1 MIVSNN
7 ITSIT
12 KSYVEIVNDIFKSK
26 QVATE
31 FNLSE
36 HNMKGF
42 DHSWKLGGVM
52 PILLDP
58 INMKLYIT
66 YDVIRNFSVKYNKY
80 LFLGNSI
87 FLGNLCLQNS
97 RRNKIFKE
105 LIGEKYPLD
114 MTKEKVVEFL
124 ESTTFKRQVLKLV
137 DQFLKEPLINQES
150 NNISDLYSLNI
161 LFSEAS
167 VTQKVYAY
175 YMEYSDNDYKREYIN
190 ECTFAIPNDSVL
202 LLNARTEILNL
213 ILNQNKPSELNGFK
227 FLLWFNKT
235 FYNIPTDNVADIFKL
250 TNIILKNE
258 VENPRINNEEILSS
272 FRIALESVSGQ
283 NSDILKYTNLSKND
297 KKSFMTLLKP
307 AELKT
312 QLQTQ
317 KISSEQ
323 IINFLKE
330 DFIFDYRLYRE
341 LAWKFQDGYSAFYIN
356 NLVNINKNSQL
367 MNSVNLIKVSENVTD
382 LYLNKKEF
390 EQFNILL
397 SVLNLELTEYIPET
411 TTIHFI
417 EDDPS
422 ILDRFI

>member
-1 MIVSNN
+1 MIISKNFTDSKRN
-7 ITSIT
+7 YIKI
-12 KSYVEIVNDIFKSK
+12 INDIFKSK
-26 QVATE
+26 RVANE

-36 HNMKGF
+36 KNIKALNN
-42 DHSWKLGGVM
+42 SWHTGARM
-52 PILLDP
+52 SILLDP
-58 INMKLYIT
+58 INMNLFIT
-66 YDVIRNFSVKYNKY
+66 DKDLREFSKVNNEY
-80 LFLGNSI
+80 I
-87 FLGNLCLQNS
+87 FLGKTILLGNINLNNYRKNNLFEKHIS
-97 RRNKIFKE
+97 PTGTSDLTLNKIK
-105 LIGEKYPLD
+105 
-114 MTKEKVVEFL
+114 EFL
-124 ESTTFKRQVLKLV
+124 ESNNFKRKVLKMTDTL
-137 DQFLKEPLINQES
+137 LKEKLICTENEYIS
-150 NNISDLYSLNI
+150 NLYNLEL
-161 LFSEAS
+161 LFSEATTS
-167 VTQKVYAY
+167 QKLYTHY
-175 YMEYSDNDYKREYIN
+175 IESKHRGKKDHINMNSLKIDNDLE
-190 ECTFAIPNDSVL
+190 L

-417 EDDPS
+417 EDDTTV
-422 ILDRFI
+422 LDRFI

>member
-1 MIVSNN
+1 MIKAKSNSSKN
-7 ITSIT
+7 N
-12 KSYVEIVNDIFKSK
+12 YAAIVNQIFKEK
-26 QVATE
+26 KIINDI
-31 FNLSE
+31 NLSE
-36 HNMKGF
+36 DNIKQFNISFKYGHFMYLF
-42 DHSWKLGGVM
+42 
-52 PILLDP
+52 LDP
-58 INMKLYIT
+58 INMNLLILNKGLHT
-66 YDVIRNFSVKYNKY
+66 FSIKDNKY
-80 LFLGNSI
+80 MFLGRTI
-87 FLGNLCLQNS
+87 FLGTLCLQNF
-97 RRNKIFKE
+97 RRNKIFKDFIDQKE
-105 LIGEKYPLD
+105 VLD
-114 MTKEKVVEFL
+114 LSKEKISEFL

-137 DQFLKEPLINQES
+137 DQFLKGPLINQES

-367 MNSVNLIKVSENVTD
+367 IDSVNLIKVSENVTD

-411 TTIHFI
+411 TKIHFI
-417 EDDPS
+417 EDDT
-422 ILDRFI
+422 IVLDRFI